1 MGSFS
6 LLVCFT
12 LIQSQVGCELGLS
25 EDIGDEKFGP

>member
-25 EDIGDEKFGP
+25 ENIEDEKFGP